1 MIFLDFLELT
11 RPGLSANLGLRCRAK
26 NLSPNEVGHNASVCP
41 VSSPCRG
48 LKTYRLTAGSGLPA
62 YRLSP
67 ALQGEKTMA
76 NIAKAKRLQAHGLI
90 DHDTR
95 SCENHTNEKIRP
107 ELSHLNYNLVPGD
120 PWDNY
125 CRRMSQ
131 VFCRKRADINTLV
144 QIAVTLPVD
153 VNPLQHEKFFRSV
166 TAYYQNYFGAEN
178 VISAIVHLDETTP
191 HLHIKAI
198 PVYHNTKK
206 DRDQVSFDVKC
217 PRKFYQTM
225 HSELEEWVSQE
236 MGYRCGIQNE
246 ATREGNKSVKQL
258 KALTATKEVKELQEM
273 LSDPQ
278 KRLSELQTEINQKE
292 IRVQELKT
300 VYGAKKGL
308 VEEINGNKL
317 EFYPQEVK
325 QKRSLSGKESVEV
338 PKQLWEKRCQQ
349 AQESQ
354 ELKKRLKKVEGILEA
369 AEQGTASQKYKSI
382 VKENTKLKIELKN
395 RPTQEAYD
403 RLYREADNLVKDYN
417 SLVDE
422 FKQVM
427 NWVKRFVTGLI
438 KNLTKLGME
447 EKTAKYL
454 VKVQSEV
461 LVKTGN
467 SDERETAEEMQQVVE
482 KAVNPSKS
490 HEHEMER

>member
-1 MIFLDFLELT
+1 MIFLNFLELT
-11 RPGLSANLGLRCRAK
+11 RLTLSSNLGFRSRDK
-26 NLSPNEVGHNASVCP
+26 NLIPNKVGHNAKRL
-41 VSSPCRG
+41 PCYLALPG
-48 LKTYRLTAGSGLPA
+48 AKTFRLPA
-62 YRLSP
+62 RACLSAYRQSSGTP
-67 ALQGEKTMA
+67 RRITMA
-76 NIAKAKRLQAHGLI
+76 NIAKVKRLQAHGLI

-107 ELSHLNYNLVPGD
+107 ELSHLNYNLVSGN
-120 PWDNY
+120 PWNNY

-144 QIAVTLPVD
+144 QIALTLASD
-153 VNPLQHEKFFRSV
+153 VNPQQHEKFFRSV

-217 PRKFYQTM
+217 PQKFYQTM
-225 HSELEEWVSQE
+225 HSELEEWVNQE

-258 KALTATKEVKELQEM
+258 KALTATKEAKELQEM
-273 LSDPQ
+273 ISDPQ
-278 KRLSELQTEINQKE
+278 KRLSELQREINKGE
-292 IRVQELKT
+292 IRVQELNV
-300 VYGAKKGL
+300 VYGSKKGL
-308 VEEINGNKL
+308 IEEINGNTL

-325 QKRSLSGKESVEV
+325 QKQSLRGKESVEV

-354 ELKKRLKKVEGILEA
+354 KLKKRLKKVEGIIQA
-369 AEQGTASQKYKSI
+369 AEQGDASQSYKILVEENNRLKVELNTKPTREEYNRLRDKSEEL
-382 VKENTKLKIELKN
+382 VKEK
-395 RPTQEAYD
+395 
-403 RLYREADNLVKDYN
+403 N
-417 SLVDE
+417 SLVDDLR
-422 FKQVM
+422 QVLK
-427 NWVKRFVTGLI
+427 WVKGFVTGLI
-438 KNLTKLGME
+438 KSLKQMGLE
-447 EKTAKYL
+447 EKE
-454 VKVQSEV
+454 VKHFIKFQSEL
-461 LVKTGN
+461 LVKTGH
-467 SDERETAEEMQQVVE
+467 SYEREIAEEMQQVVE

>member
-1 MIFLDFLELT
+1 
-11 RPGLSANLGLRCRAK
+11 
-26 NLSPNEVGHNASVCP
+26 
-41 VSSPCRG
+41 
-48 LKTYRLTAGSGLPA
+48 
-62 YRLSP
+62 
-67 ALQGEKTMA
+67 MA

-107 ELSHLNYNLVPGD
+107 ELSHLNYNLVSGD

-125 CRRMSQ
+125 CLRMSQ

-144 QIAVTLPVD
+144 QIAVTLPAD

-246 ATREGNKSVKQL
+246 ATREGNKSIKQL

-273 LSDPQ
+273 LSEPQ
-278 KRLSELQTEINQKE
+278 KRLSELQTEISKEE
-292 IRVQELKT
+292 IRVHELKT
-300 VYGAKKGL
+300 AYGAKKGL
-308 VEEINGNKL
+308 IEEINGNKI

-349 AQESQ
+349 AQETH
-354 ELKKRLKKVEGILEA
+354 ELKKRLKKVENIIEA
-369 AEQGTASQKYKSI
+369 AEQGTASQSYKSL
-382 VKENTKLKIELKN
+382 VEENNTLKAELN
-395 RPTQEAYD
+395 ARPTREEYK
-403 RLYREADNLVKDYN
+403 RLYDTADELVKDYN
-417 SLVDE
+417 SLLDDL
-422 FKQVM
+422 KQVIK
-427 NWVKRFVTGLI
+427 WVKTFVTGLI
-438 KNLTKLGME
+438 KNLQKLGLE
-447 EKTAKYL
+447 EKQAKSL
-454 VKVQSEV
+454 MKFQSEV
-461 LVKTGN
+461 LVKSRN
-467 SDERETAEEMQQVVE
+467 FYERETAEEMQQVVE
-482 KAVNPSKS
+482 EAINPSRS
-490 HEHEMER
+490 HEHEMDR

>member
-1 MIFLDFLELT
+1 
-11 RPGLSANLGLRCRAK
+11 
-26 NLSPNEVGHNASVCP
+26 
-41 VSSPCRG
+41 
-48 LKTYRLTAGSGLPA
+48 
-62 YRLSP
+62 
-67 ALQGEKTMA
+67 MA

-107 ELSHLNYNLVPGD
+107 ELSHLNYNLVSGD

-144 QIAVTLPVD
+144 QIAVTLPAD

-178 VISAIVHLDETTP
+178 VVSAIVHLDETTP
-191 HLHIKAI
+191 HIHIKAI

-246 ATREGNKSVKQL
+246 ATREGNKSIKQL

-273 LSDPQ
+273 LSEPQ
-278 KRLSELQTEINQKE
+278 KRISELQTEISKE
-292 IRVQELKT
+292 EMRVHELKT
-300 VYGAKKGL
+300 AYGAKKWL
-308 VEEINGNKL
+308 IEEINGNKI

-349 AQESQ
+349 AQETY
-354 ELKKRLKKVEGILEA
+354 ELKKRLKKVERIIEA
-369 AEQGTASQKYKSI
+369 AEQGTASRSYKSL
-382 VKENTKLKIELKN
+382 VEENNTLKAELN
-395 RPTQEAYD
+395 ARPTREEYK
-403 RLYREADNLVKDYN
+403 RLYDKADELVKDYN
-417 SLVDE
+417 SLLDDL
-422 FKQVM
+422 KQVIK
-427 NWVKRFVTGLI
+427 WVKTFVIGLI
-438 KNLTKLGME
+438 KNLQKLGLE
-447 EKTAKYL
+447 EKQAKSL
-454 VKVQSEV
+454 MKFQSEV
-461 LVKTGN
+461 LAKSRN
-467 SDERETAEEMQQVVE
+467 FYERETAEEMQQVVE
-482 KAVNPSKS
+482 EAINPSRS
-490 HEHEMER
+490 HEYEMDR